1 MGFFSSIARGVVKRA
16 VRGVSGAGKL
26 VKGLKSGAGRVIKGA
41 KATTGRVVKGVKA
54 GIGQVKN
61 LFTKSKPQ
69 GVVKETII
77 KKGTRPLTKI
87 VGKFDEG
94 LIKIRPIGEISK
106 KPFVRQTLTK
116 AQRLKNAKSAM
127 KAGRAIKNLF

>member
-1 MGFFSSIARGVVKRA
+1 LEAHNN
-16 VRGVSGAGKL
+16 KL
-26 VKGLKSGAGRVIKGA
+26 KIYLLKLLKEE
-41 KATTGRVVKGVKA
+41 
-54 GIGQVKN
+54 
-61 LFTKSKPQ
+61 L
-69 GVVKETII
+69 VKETII

-127 KAGRAIKNLF
+127 KAGRAIKN